1 MQVLVTRPEP
11 DASEFAA
18 LCRENGLAPVLCPLM
33 QVVFETAAVDLDGV
47 GAFAFT
53 SANGVRAYL
62 ANSTDKTLPVF
73 AVGEATAQTA
83 ADAGFN
89 EVKTAG
95 GDVEALAGLIG
106 EHRRSLSGAVL
117 HIAGA
122 ARAGNLVA
130 ALNAQHIAARRMTL
144 YAVNAADALP
154 PGALSLAAADWV
166 ALFSPRTAALF
177 ARLVESAGAGERFG
191 KMRAACLSDAVAEAA
206 GAMAWRSVHVAGA
219 RNAAA
224 MAALMKDLR
233 ANLAARNKA
242 PSGGELKG
250 GQ

>member
-33 QVVFETAAVDLDGV
+33 EVVFEAAAVDLEGV
-47 GAFAFT
+47 GALAFT
-53 SANGVRAYL
+53 SANGVRAFT
-62 ANSTDKTLPVF
+62 ANSADKTLPVF

-83 ADAGFN
+83 ADAGFDA
-89 EVKTAG
+89 VKIAG

-106 EHRRSLSGAVL
+106 EHRDSLSGEVL

-122 ARAGNLVA
+122 ARAGDLIA
-130 ALNAQHIAARRMTL
+130 ALNAQRIAARRMTL
-144 YAVNAADALP
+144 YTMREAEALP
-154 PGALSLAAADWV
+154 LAIVSTDADW
-166 ALFSPRTAALF
+166 AAFFSPRTAALF
-177 ARLVESAGAGERFG
+177 AKLVYSAGAGERFG
-191 KMRAACLSDAVAEAA
+191 NMRAACLSNAVAEAA

-224 MAALMKDLR
+224 MVALMKDLESQTR
-233 ANLAARNKA
+233 GA
-242 PSGGELKG
+242 
-250 GQ
+250 

>member
-33 QVVFETAAVDLDGV
+33 EVVFETAAVDLSGV
-47 GAFAFT
+47 GALAFT

-62 ANSTDKTLPVF
+62 ANSADKSLPVF

-83 ADAGFN
+83 SDAGFN
-89 EVKTAG
+89 EVKIAAG
-95 GDVEALAGLIG
+95 DIEALAGLIG
-106 EHRRSLSGAVL
+106 EHRDSLSGEVL

-122 ARAGNLVA
+122 ARTGDLIA
-130 ALNAQHIAARRMTL
+130 ALNAQRIAARRMTL
-144 YAVNAADALP
+144 YAANEVAALLP
-154 PGALSLAAADWV
+154 DALSLSPSGWV

-177 ARLVESAGAGERFG
+177 AKLVESAGAGERFG
-191 KMRAACLSDAVAEAA
+191 NMRAACLSDAVAEAA

-224 MAALMKDLR
+224 MIVLMKDLESQTR
-233 ANLAARNKA
+233 GA
-242 PSGGELKG
+242 
-250 GQ
+250 

>member
-1 MQVLVTRPEP
+1 MMQVLVTRPEP

-33 QVVFETAAVDLDGV
+33 KVVFETAKVDLEGV
-47 GAFAFT
+47 GALAFT

-62 ANSTDKTLPVF
+62 ANSADKSPPVF

-83 ADAGFN
+83 AEAGFS

-106 EHRRSLSGAVL
+106 EHRDSFSGEVL

-122 ARAGNLVA
+122 ARAGDLIA
-130 ALNAQHIAARRMTL
+130 ALEAQNIAARRLTL
-144 YAVNAADALP
+144 YTMREAEALP
-154 PGALSLAAADWV
+154 PAILSTAAGWV

-177 ARLVESAGAGERFG
+177 ARLVERAGASERFG
-191 KMRAACLSDAVAEAA
+191 NMRAACLSDAVAEAA
-206 GAMAWRSVHVAGA
+206 GAMAWRSVDVAGA

-224 MAALMKDLR
+224 MVALMKDLESQTR
-233 ANLAARNKA
+233 GA
-242 PSGGELKG
+242 
-250 GQ
+250 